1 LTLLTR
7 CEISENEANNHR
19 ECTVA
24 VVVTGSPPNLG
35 GVPGGD
41 RGIVKQGSNLWKTD
55 IGKGRNL

>member
-1 LTLLTR
+1 MLINDF
-7 CEISENEANNHR
+7 ISAI
-19 ECTVA
+19 
-24 VVVTGSPPNLG
+24 NLG